1 MAKVKVSES
10 LPLAPHRAWTA
21 VADLADLGSWL
32 VLHEAWRSEVPEDLT
47 VGTRIVGVARA
58 KGLRNRVVWTVVDVA
73 APHRLMLSGD
83 GKGGV
88 RYGLAVS
95 VDPDGGGSAVTVE
108 LDMGGRALFGPIG
121 SAAARAVK
129 GDIQRSL
136 ENFARRYA

>member
-1 MAKVKVSES
+1 MSES
-10 LPLAPHRAWTA
+10 VPVTPERAWTA

-58 KGLRNRVVWTVVDVA
+58 KGMRNRVVWTVTDIA
-73 APHRLMLSGD
+73 APHRLMLRGD

-95 VDPDGGGSAVTVE
+95 VDPAGDGSAVTVE
-108 LDMGGRALFGPIG
+108 LDMGGRPLFGPIG
-121 SAAARAVK
+121 SAAARVVK
-129 GDIQRSL
+129 ADIQRSL
-136 ENFARRYA
+136 ANFSRRYA